1 MKIHPKFKLNGFSF
15 TNDGLLDVAYSLIKE
30 GEPFEREIGD
40 FLFDW
45 LNDKPFVVVNTSG
58 STGKPK
64 EIHLLKENIINSAKA
79 TGGFFNLQE
88 EDSALLCL
96 PAQFIAGKMML
107 VRAMVLGLELD
118 YVKPDSNPLSGVTK
132 NYDFAAMIPL
142 QAQNSLAKLGQIEQ
156 LIVGGAPINLQ
167 LDKALGESDN
177 VVYGTYG
184 MTETITHIAVRKC
197 GEPNF
202 KALPNVSLTKD
213 KRECLVIDAPL
224 ISEEKVITNDIVEL
238 TSENEF
244 NWLGRYD
251 SVINSGGVKLIP
263 EQIALGLSP
272 LIKKR
277 FFITGLPDDSLG
289 EKVVLLVEGKE
300 EPELLQ
306 KIKLQSK
313 LSKFEI
319 PKAIHFLP
327 EFVETDNGKLNRI
340 KTLELL

>member
-1 MKIHPKFKLNGFSF
+1 MKIHPKFKFNGYSF
-15 TNDGLLDVAYSLIKE
+15 TDKNLIEVAYSLVKE
-30 GEPFEREIGD
+30 AEPFEAEIGD

-45 LNDKPFVVVNTSG
+45 LSDKTSIKVTTSG
-58 STGKPK
+58 STGQPK
-64 EIHLLKENIINSAKA
+64 EILLSKDHMLNSAKA
-79 TGGFFNLQE
+79 TGDFFGLQE
-88 EDSALLCL
+88 GDSALLCL

-142 QAQNSLAKLGQIEQ
+142 QAQNSIAKLGQIKQ
-156 LIVGGAPINLQ
+156 LIVGGAPISPK
-167 LDKALGESDN
+167 LDLVLDVPTSM
-177 VVYGTYG
+177 VYETYG

-202 KALPNVSLTKD
+202 KALPNVSLAKD
-213 KRECLVIDAPL
+213 KRECLIIDAPL

-238 TSENEF
+238 ISENEF

-251 SVINSGGVKLIP
+251 SIINSGGVKLIP
-263 EQIALGLSP
+263 EQIALILGP
-272 LIKKR
+272 LIQKR
-277 FFITGLPDDSLG
+277 FFIAGLPDDSLG
-289 EKVVLLVEGKE
+289 EKLVLLVEGKE